1 MHTEGGPLGPEHSTY
16 HVLLLPQGRVQLQQ
30 VF

>member
-1 MHTEGGPLGPEHSTY
+1 MEGGPLGSEHSTY